1 MTRKLDK
8 TEAMARRTAEVQ
20 AQLAHTHALHALEV
34 CSQRT
39 AMAAENETRTMW
51 RNAQARASEA
61 AQLLERLVR
70 DMRAADRAERDA
82 EGGDA

>member
-20 AQLAHTHALHALEV
+20 AQLAHTHALQALEV
-34 CSQRT
+34 CSERT
-39 AMAAENETRTMW
+39 ALACDNETRSLW

-61 AQLLERLVR
+61 SQLLDRLVR
-70 DMRAADRAERDA
+70 DMRAADAAERNA
-82 EGGDA
+82 EGGAA